1 MHDLIPRRIEPGVVR
16 GLGRSPIVALL
27 GPRQCGKSTLAK
39 QVIAR
44 IPGSVYL
51 DLERPAHANR
61 LNDPELFF
69 EANRGRL
76 VCLDEIQRRSDLFP
90 VMKSIVDERG
100 TNGQFLVLGSASPE
114 LLRQGSE
121 TLAGRLAYLNL
132 TPFLVVEG
140 VDARGGDVNV
150 SWLRG
155 GFPRSR
161 LAASDND
168 SLAWREDFIATFLE
182 RDVPQL
188 GFRVPAVSLRRF
200 WLMCAHVHGQVFNA
214 SRLGESLG
222 VSHHTVRSWL
232 DILERTFLIRVLQP
246 LEANLKKRLV
256 KSPKIY
262 IRDSGILHALLGIP
276 SFDDLL
282 GNPACGHSWEGF
294 VIENVLALATGW
306 RASFHRTA
314 TGEEIDLVVEKGR
327 RRIALECKTSSSP
340 QVSRGMKTAIA
351 DLDIT
356 QAIIVAPVEE
366 AYPIER
372 GITVMPLRTALEHL
386 FGA

>member
-182 RDVPQL
+182 RDVPHEYSTGEAARRSVHLQPGATVNPRACAFDL
-188 GFRVPAVSLRRF
+188 TRRSVDRTTRRSSTPAQPLDGREVDRVERPYRFDGKRPCTPEPDRFVDRVNHPELAVGLELRLAGSGCRGGLRFEHPESGEDTADFGEGAPGGRHHLCRGQELTYLLAAVAAQQVAQRRARFEVQVHVSPLDQSSRASISAVARPAVPP
-200 WLMCAHVHGQVFNA
+200 G
-214 SRLGESLG
+214 
-222 VSHHTVRSWL
+222 
-232 DILERTFLIRVLQP
+232 
-246 LEANLKKRLV
+246 
-256 KSPKIY
+256 
-262 IRDSGILHALLGIP
+262 
-276 SFDDLL
+276 
-282 GNPACGHSWEGF
+282 
-294 VIENVLALATGW
+294 
-306 RASFHRTA
+306 RA
-314 TGEEIDLVVEKGR
+314 
-327 RRIALECKTSSSP
+327 
-340 QVSRGMKTAIA
+340 
-351 DLDIT
+351 
-356 QAIIVAPVEE
+356 
-366 AYPIER
+366 
-372 GITVMPLRTALEHL
+372 
-386 FGA
+386 